1 MWWVF
6 TVDCCVNLM
15 RSPGWDAAVVQ
26 QQQRGWARLES
37 PPPRPPPSQPSS
49 IPTKPRSPATAATR
63 PTHGQHSS
71 PPFLEACCILCEG
84 VKDISRNTIS
94 NITFTMYCLCFIFV
108 ETKFLP

>member
-37 PPPRPPPSQPSS
+37 PHPRPSS
-49 IPTKPRSPATAATR
+49 TTQ
-63 PTHGQHSS
+63 QHSNPVLVKCYYVMLMS
-71 PPFLEACCILCEG
+71 YGEHADDDLEIDLLHQHVPKTSRVACMLLVG
-84 VKDISRNTIS
+84 
-94 NITFTMYCLCFIFV
+94 
-108 ETKFLP
+108 